1 MNDLYLSHLLH
12 QHLDALRR
20 EGEARAAVRRALQE
34 RRADAASGRR
44 VRLASVGRDTAC
56 PVGGPVPAG
65 AGATCCAAG
74 A

>member
-20 EGEARAAVRRALQE
+20 QGEGRAAVRRALQE
-34 RRADAASGRR
+34 RRADAASARKVG
-44 VRLASVGRDTAC
+44 LASVGRDTAC
-56 PVGGPVPAG
+56 SAGRPVPAG
-65 AGATCCAAG
+65 AGASCCTAG